1 MDGLKPSYDELL
13 KQSREVRKLNKKTSK
28 RLSYMQK
35 RINEL
40 EAENQELKTTIMRYK
55 IITEDYCD

>member
-28 RLSYMQK
+28 RLSCMQK
-35 RINEL
+35 RINKL
-40 EAENQELKTTIMRYK
+40 EEENQKLRIKIMRYE

>member
-13 KQSREVRKLNKKTSK
+13 AHSREVRKLNKKTGK
-28 RLSYMQK
+28 RLSHMQK
-35 RINEL
+35 KIKEL
-40 EAENQELKTTIMRYK
+40 EEENQKLRGKIMRYE